1 MDREQIVLEF
11 MKAMAPVFA
20 EQGSALIK
28 QLADA
33 GHDPSK
39 CTSDGMD
46 LLHAYSKSAREWAE
60 AMADE
65 YLADNH

>member
-1 MDREQIVLEF
+1 MDRNQIVFEF
-11 MKAMAPVFA
+11 MKTLAPVFA

-39 CTSDGMD
+39 CTSGGMD
-46 LLHAYSKSAREWAE
+46 LLHAYAKSAREWAE

-65 YLADNH
+65 YIND